1 VGLVKELNHLTIPF
15 VCELIGLFTD
25 GNHFY
30 IVQELGT
37 EGDLFKWSS
46 TLPRPVSEREEQ
58 IRPVVV
64 QVCAAMRQLHDL
76 GLAHRNVSLE
86 NILVTRGSQNGALS
100 IKVIDFGMSCLSQF
114 GKGSR
119 YGKYPCR
126 APEMHMEAEYD
137 LFLADN
143 FAIGCVV
150 YSMLWRRYPWQTTVL
165 GKDRHF
171 DYAWTHGVHRF
182 LALKPR
188 SEDEQIGTM
197 SPLLVEVL
205 CRLLH
210 MQARCRASL
219 GETCFRHER
228 DRTCISHMEWMS
240 QKEARLLT

>member
-1 VGLVKELNHLTIPF
+1 LKIPF
-15 VCELIGLFTD
+15 VCELIGVFTD
-25 GNHFY
+25 SMHFY

-37 EGDLFKWSS
+37 EGDLFTWSS
-46 TLPRPVSEREEQ
+46 TLPRPVLEREEQ
-58 IRPVVV
+58 IRPIVV

-143 FAIGCVV
+143 FAIGCIV
-150 YSMLWRRYPWQTTVL
+150 YAMALSRYAWKTTVF

-171 DYAWTHGVHRF
+171 DYARIHGIHCF
-182 LALKPR
+182 LALKLHP
-188 SEDEQIGTM
+188 EDEQIGTM
-197 SPLLVEVL
+197 SPLLVKVL

-210 MQARCRASL
+210 VQARCRASL
-219 GETCFRHER
+219 GETCFHQKR
-228 DRTCISHMEWMS
+228 DRTCINHLEWMS
-240 QKEARLLT
+240 QNEACLLVQRNETHETI